1 MSTIA
6 KSLRDALSRALLPP
20 TCCLCGA
27 DGVAPDLDLCEG
39 CVTLLPLNAPDGGAF
54 PSCASNL
61 VRVVVPFHYAFP
73 VDHFIRRLKFRGER
87 VLARVLGSLLGDA
100 VRALRQP
107 MPECLVPV
115 PLHRERYRQRGF
127 NQAHEIAR
135 YAAERL
141 NVPVDARCL
150 MRKVATREQSGLS
163 LIERR
168 ANVRG
173 AFEVVRPL
181 AATRVALIDDVL
193 TTGSTALAAASALTA
208 AGVSEV
214 QLWAVARVMLD

>member
-6 KSLRDALSRALLPP
+6 KSPRELLSRVLLPP

-27 DGVAPDLDLCEG
+27 RGLLPGLDLCE
-39 CVTLLPLNAPDGGAF
+39 CCITLLPLNAPDGGAF
-54 PSCASNL
+54 PSYDSNL
-61 VRVVVPFHYAFP
+61 VRVVVPFQYAYP
-73 VDHFIRRLKFRGER
+73 ADHLIRGLKFRGER
-87 VLARVLGSLLGDA
+87 VYARVLGRLLGDA
-100 VRALRQP
+100 IRALRQP
-107 MPECLVPV
+107 MPERIVPV

-141 NVPVDARCL
+141 KVPIDARHL
-150 MRKVATREQSGLS
+150 VRKVATREQSGLS

-173 AFEVVRPL
+173 AFEVLRPL
-181 AATRVALIDDVL
+181 EATRVALVDDVL
-193 TTGSTALAAASALTA
+193 TTGSTALAAASALSK

-214 QLWAVARVMLD
+214 ELWAVARVRLD